1 MSFLQSRPPGAR
13 CLPRLFSLYPLELA
27 IQKAFKFVGVGMN
40 LEPKKFQEKSLYFTS
55 LGCSKNLVDSQV
67 MLGHLKLDGFKIATA
82 PEDAEVII
90 VNTCSFVEAAK
101 VESIETVLDLATY
114 KEDGKCQALV
124 MSGCMAQ
131 RYAGEL
137 EAEMPEIDMF
147 IGTGEYHK
155 IVPLLKAMEDGKLEK
170 KSFVEIPKF
179 IHTEFDPRL
188 NTSPFYMAWLKIS
201 EGCNRNCTFCIIPT
215 LRGKLRS
222 RTIDSLVAEA
232 EALAKTGVRELNLIS
247 QDFSDYG
254 VDLEGGGKKDGKNPM
269 IYELLSR
276 LEKVEGIDWVRVFYF
291 YPDDLTEDVMDLM
304 ASSNKITKYLDMPV
318 QHFAD
323 GVLKRMNRRAT
334 EELIHQKIDTL
345 RSKIPGIVLRTS
357 IIVGF
362 PGETEEDFQAL
373 LNGIKKAR
381 FNHLGVF
388 KYSDEEGTPAVRLKN
403 KVPQEVI
410 DERFE
415 QLYEA
420 QKEIARELNQEY
432 LGKIIDVLVEG
443 QHEETDLLLQGRHS
457 GQAPDIDGKVIIN
470 DGFAKAGDIVKVEI
484 TDVLDYDLV
493 GRIITA

>member
-1 MSFLQSRPPGAR
+1 
-13 CLPRLFSLYPLELA
+13 
-27 IQKAFKFVGVGMN
+27 MN

-304 ASSNKITKYLDMPV
+304 ASSKKITKYLDMPV

-443 QHEETDLLLQGRHS
+443 QHEETELLLQGRHS

>member
-1 MSFLQSRPPGAR
+1 M
-13 CLPRLFSLYPLELA
+13 A
-27 IQKAFKFVGVGMN
+27 IVSTEGKFK
-40 LEPKKFQEKSLYFTS
+40 EKSLFFTS

-67 MLGHLKLDGFKIATA
+67 MLGHLKLDGFNVATS

-101 VESIETVLDLATY
+101 RESIETVLDLATY
-114 KEDGKCQALV
+114 KEEGKCQALV

-131 RYAGEL
+131 RYHGEL

-155 IVPLLKAMEDGKLEK
+155 IVPLLRALDEGKLEK
-170 KSFVEIPKF
+170 KSFVEIPRY

-188 NTSPFYMAWLKIS
+188 NTSPGYMAWLKIS

-222 RTIDSLVAEA
+222 RSVESLVAEA
-232 EALAKTGVRELNLIS
+232 TNLAAQGVRELNLIS

-254 VDLEGGGKKDGKNPM
+254 VDLAGGGKVANTNPM
-269 IYELLSR
+269 IYQLLSE
-276 LEKVEGIDWVRVFYF
+276 LEKVAGIDWIRVFYF
-291 YPDDLTEDVMDLM
+291 YPDDLTEDVMELM
-304 ASSNKITKYLDMPV
+304 AKSTKITKYLDMPI

-323 GVLKRMNRRAT
+323 GVLRRMNRKAT
-334 EELIHQKIDTL
+334 GELIHAKIKRL
-345 RSKIPGIVLRTS
+345 REFVPGIVLRTS
-357 IIVGF
+357 VIVGF
-362 PGETEEDFQAL
+362 PGETQEDFEAL
-373 LNGIKKAR
+373 LEGVRAAR

-388 KYSDEEGTPAVRLKN
+388 KYSDEEGTPAVRLKD
-403 KVPQEVI
+403 KIDQDVI

-415 QLYEA
+415 QLYEL

-432 LGKIIDVLVEG
+432 VGKTIDVLVEG
-443 QHEETDLLLQGRHS
+443 FHEETDLLLQGRHA

-470 DGFAKAGDIVKVEI
+470 DGLAKAGQIVKVEI
-484 TDVLDYDLV
+484 TEVLDYDLV
-493 GRIITA
+493 GRIVE

>member
-1 MSFLQSRPPGAR
+1 MLDD
-13 CLPRLFSLYPLELA
+13 
-27 IQKAFKFVGVGMN
+27 
-40 LEPKKFQEKSLYFTS
+40 KKFQEKSIYFSS

-67 MLGHLKLDGFKIATA
+67 MLGHLKLDGFKITPN

-101 VESIETVLDLATY
+101 VESIETVLDLASY
-114 KEDGKCQALV
+114 KEDGNCKALV
-124 MSGCMAQ
+124 MSGCMSQ
-131 RYAGEL
+131 RYSSEL
-137 EAEMPEIDMF
+137 ETAMPEVDMF
-147 IGTGEYHK
+147 IGTGEYNK
-155 IVPLLKAMEDGKLEK
+155 IVPLLRAMEEGKLEK
-170 KSFVEIPKF
+170 KSFVEIPRY

-188 NTSPFYMAWLKIS
+188 NTSPGYMAWLKIS

-222 RTIDSLVAEA
+222 RTVDSLVAEA
-232 EALAKTGVRELNLIS
+232 TALAAQGVKELNLIS

-254 VDLEGGGKKDGKNPM
+254 VDLSGGGKIDNKNPM

-276 LEKVEGIDWVRVFYF
+276 LEDVEGIEWIRVFYF

-304 ASSNKITKYLDMPV
+304 AKSKKITKYLDMPV

-323 GVLKRMNRRAT
+323 GVLRRMNRRVT
-334 EELIHQKIDTL
+334 NDVIHQKIATL

-362 PGETEEDFQAL
+362 PGETEEDFQSL
-373 LNGIKKAR
+373 IEGIKLAR

-388 KYSDEEGTPAVRLKN
+388 KYSDEEGTPALRLKD

-415 QLYEA
+415 ALYEA
-420 QKEIARELNQEY
+420 QREIARELNQEY
-432 LGKIIDVLVEG
+432 LGKVIDVLVEG
-443 QHEETDLLLQGRHS
+443 AHEETDLLLQGRHA

-470 DGFAKAGDIVKVEI
+470 DGLAKAGEIVKVEI

-493 GRIITA
+493 GRIIDQN

>member
-1 MSFLQSRPPGAR
+1 M
-13 CLPRLFSLYPLELA
+13 LET
-27 IQKAFKFVGVGMN
+27 
-40 LEPKKFQEKSLYFTS
+40 KKFQEKSLYFTS

-67 MLGHLKLDGFKIATA
+67 MLGHLKLDGFTIAEN
-82 PEDAEVII
+82 PESAEVII

-101 VESIETVLDLATY
+101 IESIETILELASY
-114 KEDGKCQALV
+114 KEEGNCKALV

-131 RYAGEL
+131 RYSHDL

-170 KSFVEIPKF
+170 KSFVEIPRY

-222 RTIDSLVAEA
+222 RTVSSLVKEA
-232 EALAKTGVRELNLIS
+232 EQLVATGVRELNLIS

-254 VDLEGGGKKDGKNPM
+254 VDLDGGGKKDGKNPM

-276 LEKVEGIDWVRVFYF
+276 LETVEGAHWIRVFYF
-291 YPDDLTEDVMDLM
+291 YPDDLTEDVMDMM
-304 ASSNKITKYLDMPV
+304 AKSQKITKYLDMPV

-323 GVLKRMNRRAT
+323 GVLKRMNRRVT
-334 EELIHQKIDTL
+334 EEVIHQKIQTL
-345 RSKIPGIVLRTS
+345 RQKIPGIVLRTS

-362 PGETEEDFQAL
+362 PGETEEDFEAL
-373 LNGIKKAR
+373 LRGIKKAR

-388 KYSDEEGTPAVRLKN
+388 KYSDEDGTPALRLKN
-403 KVPQEVI
+403 KIPQSVI

-415 QLYEA
+415 KLYEA

-432 LGKIIDVLVEG
+432 LGKVIEVLVEG
-443 QHEETDLLLQGRHS
+443 PHEETDLLLQGRHA

-470 DGFAKAGDIVKVEI
+470 DGVAKAGDFVKVEI
-484 TDVLDYDLV
+484 TEVLDYDLV
-493 GRIITA
+493 GRIVS

>member
-1 MSFLQSRPPGAR
+1 
-13 CLPRLFSLYPLELA
+13 
-27 IQKAFKFVGVGMN
+27 MN

-67 MLGHLKLDGFKIATA
+67 MLGHLKLDGFTIAQQ

-155 IVPLLKAMEDGKLEK
+155 IVPLLRAMEDGKLEK

-232 EALAKTGVRELNLIS
+232 EQLAKTGVRELNLIS

-254 VDLEGGGKKDGKNPM
+254 VDLEGGGKIDGKNPM

-276 LEKVEGIDWVRVFYF
+276 LEKVEGVDWVRVFYF

-304 ASSNKITKYLDMPV
+304 ASSKKITKYLDMPV

-323 GVLKRMNRRAT
+323 GVLKRMNRRVT
-334 EELIHQKIDTL
+334 EEVIHQKIKTL
-345 RSKIPGIVLRTS
+345 REKIPGIVLRTS

-373 LNGIKKAR
+373 LNGIKTAK

-403 KVPQEVI
+403 KVPQEII

-415 QLYEA
+415 LLYEA
-420 QKEIARELNQEY
+420 QKEIARELNQAY
-432 LGKIIDVLVEG
+432 LGKVIDVLVEG
-443 QHEETDLLLQGRHS
+443 PHEETELLLQGRHA

-470 DGFAKAGDIVKVEI
+470 DGMANAGDIVKVEI
-484 TDVLDYDLV
+484 TEVLDYDLV
-493 GRIITA
+493 GRIL

>member
-1 MSFLQSRPPGAR
+1 
-13 CLPRLFSLYPLELA
+13 
-27 IQKAFKFVGVGMN
+27 MN
-40 LEPKKFQEKSLYFTS
+40 VEIKKFQDKSIYFTS

-67 MLGHLKLDGFKIATA
+67 MLGHLKLDGFTIAQR
-82 PEDAEVII
+82 PQDAEVII

-101 VESIETVLDLATY
+101 VESIETVLELATY

-137 EAEMPEIDMF
+137 EKEMPEIDMF

-170 KSFVEIPKF
+170 KSFVEIPRF

-222 RTIDSLVAEA
+222 RTVDSLVREA
-232 EALAKTGVRELNLIS
+232 EQLVATGVRELNLIS
-247 QDFSDYG
+247 QHLSDYR
-254 VDLEGGGKKDGKNPM
+254 VDLEGGGKSEGTNPM

-276 LEKVEGIDWVRVFYF
+276 LEKVEGVDWVRVFYF
-291 YPDDLTEDVMDLM
+291 YPDDLTEDVMDLI
-304 ASSNKITKYLDMPV
+304 ARSNKITKYLDMPV

-323 GVLKRMNRRAT
+323 GVLKRMNRRVT
-334 EELIHQKIDTL
+334 GEIIHEKIRLL
-345 RSKIPGIVLRTS
+345 REKIPGIVLRTS

-373 LNGIKKAR
+373 LDGIKTAK

-388 KYSDEEGTPAVRLKN
+388 KYSDEDGTPAVRLKN
-403 KVPQEVI
+403 KVSQDVI
-410 DERFE
+410 DARFE

-420 QKEIARELNQEY
+420 QREIARELNQAY
-432 LGKIIDVLVEG
+432 LGTVIDVLIEG
-443 QHEETDLLLQGRHS
+443 QHEETELLLQGRHA

-470 DGFAKAGDIVKVEI
+470 DGIAKDGEIVKVEI

-493 GRIITA
+493 GRII

>member
-1 MSFLQSRPPGAR
+1 MLD
-13 CLPRLFSLYPLELA
+13 
-27 IQKAFKFVGVGMN
+27 
-40 LEPKKFQEKSLYFTS
+40 KKFQEKSIYFSS

-67 MLGHLKLDGFKIATA
+67 MLGHLKLDGFKITPN
-82 PEDAEVII
+82 PEEAEVII

-101 VESIETVLDLATY
+101 VESIETVLDLASY
-114 KEDGKCQALV
+114 KEEGNCKALV
-124 MSGCMAQ
+124 MSGCMSQ
-131 RYAGEL
+131 RYSAEL
-137 EAEMPEIDMF
+137 EKEMPEVDMF
-147 IGTGEYHK
+147 IGTGEYNK
-155 IVPLLKAMEDGKLEK
+155 IVPLLRAMEEGKLEK
-170 KSFVEIPKF
+170 KSFVEIPRY

-188 NTSPFYMAWLKIS
+188 NTSPGYMAWLKIS

-222 RTIDSLVAEA
+222 RTVDSLVAEA
-232 EALAKTGVRELNLIS
+232 TQLASQGVKELNLIS

-254 VDLEGGGKKDGKNPM
+254 VDLSGGGKIDNKNPM

-276 LEKVEGIDWVRVFYF
+276 LEEVEGIEWIRVFYF

-304 ASSNKITKYLDMPV
+304 AKSKKITKYLDMPV

-323 GVLKRMNRRAT
+323 GVLRRMNRRVT
-334 EELIHQKIDTL
+334 NEVIHQKIATL

-362 PGETEEDFQAL
+362 PGETEEDFQKL
-373 LNGIKKAR
+373 LEGIKLAR

-388 KYSDEEGTPAVRLKN
+388 KYSDEEGTPAVRLKD
-403 KVPQEVI
+403 KVPQEII

-415 QLYEA
+415 ALYEA
-420 QKEIARELNQEY
+420 QRDIARELNQEY
-432 LGKIIDVLVEG
+432 LGKVIDVLVEG
-443 QHEETDLLLQGRHS
+443 PHEETDLLLQGRHA

-470 DGFAKAGDIVKVEI
+470 DGLAKAGDIVKVEI

-493 GRIITA
+493 GRIIGQS